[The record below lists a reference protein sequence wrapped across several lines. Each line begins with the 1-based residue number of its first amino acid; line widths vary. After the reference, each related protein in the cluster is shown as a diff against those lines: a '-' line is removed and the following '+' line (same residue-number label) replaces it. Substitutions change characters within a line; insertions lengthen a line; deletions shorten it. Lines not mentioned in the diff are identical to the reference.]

1 MIDKLKY
8 WLKKYTPTRIQKI
21 FYIARKTP
29 ELINIGLFSFGLEKN
44 ERMSQL
50 TWSYSG
56 SSSPGELLISKSIDY
71 INNAKLV
78 NLELDNEIEN
88 NSSRQYEF
96 EYKNMNN
103 FPGEHYR
110 LLVSV
115 VNTEKFKNFTEIG
128 TGSGIAS
135 KVVLQKTDCSINTFD
150 IVPWVENNSHL
161 TKKEFNNERLQQHVE
176 NLGSKEIFNKNIPL
190 LVDSNLIL
198 LDANKDGRFENL
210 FLSYLSKLNFKNEFR
225 ILFIDDIRYFT
236 MYEIWKNIKSPKLDL
251 TSFGHW
257 SGSGLVD
264 ISNGLDYKG
273 DK

>member
-1 MIDKLKY
+1 MIDKFKY
-8 WLKKYTPTRIQKI
+8 WLKKYTPIGIQKI
-21 FYIARKTP
+21 FYIIKKIP
-29 ELINIGLFSFGLEKN
+29 ELISIGLFSFTLEKD

-56 SSSPGELLISKSIDY
+56 SSSPGELLISKSINY

-78 NLELDNEIEN
+78 NLELDSEIEN

-110 LLVSV
+110 LLVSII
-115 VNTEKFKNFTEIG
+115 NIEEFHNFTEIG

-135 KVVLQKTDCSINTFD
+135 KVILQKTDCNINTFD
-150 IVPWVENNSHL
+150 IVPWVQNNSHL
-161 TKKEFNNERLQQHVE
+161 TKKEFNNERLKQHVE
-176 NLGSKEIFNKNIPL
+176 NLGTKEIFNKNIPL
-190 LVDSNLIL
+190 ILDSNLIL
-198 LDANKDGRFENL
+198 LDANKDGKFEDS
-210 FLSYLSKLNFKNEFR
+210 FLSQISKLTFKNEFR

-236 MYEIWKNIKSPKLDL
+236 MYEIWKKIKSPKLDL

-264 ISNGLDYKG
+264 ISNGLDYKN
-273 DK
+273 DD